1 MSVMLLEEV
10 HPSLTFYFSVKSLT
24 AAGKFKNR
32 RYRENNQKKTV
43 SPISE
48 TLLNTSYDCAHYL
61 CAAGSHYF
69 YCHCSWLCPPS
80 LPGLTAH
87 RQLRNFYDWYK
98 ILLKTFVKYLPAIL
112 TLAHLLSGPGPHH
125 QHGETQVRG
134 QRRAGGDRD
143 GVHDQAGDGH
153 TALKVSTKFCGL

>member
-48 TLLNTSYDCAHYL
+48 TLLNTSYDCGHYL
-61 CAAGSHYF
+61 RAARSHYF
-69 YCHCSWLCPPS
+69 YCHCSWLSPPS

-87 RQLRNFYDWYK
+87 RQRRTFYTIIDIKYCSK
-98 ILLKTFVKYLPAIL
+98 LLSNDYLPYWHWRLCCQALDRIINMEKHKSAANDAPVVTEMVYMIKRVMV
-112 TLAHLLSGPGPHH
+112 TLH
-125 QHGETQVRG
+125 
-134 QRRAGGDRD
+134 
-143 GVHDQAGDGH
+143 
-153 TALKVSTKFCGL
+153 

>member
-1 MSVMLLEEV
+1 MRAQDDFVSITGQLLFKTLNPFKSMSVMLLKEV

-48 TLLNTSYDCAHYL
+48 TLLNTSYDCGHYL
-61 CAAGSHYF
+61 RAARSHYF
-69 YCHCSWLCPPS
+69 HCHCSWLSPPS

-87 RQLRNFYDWYK
+87 RQRRTYD
-98 ILLKTFVKYLPAIL
+98 
-112 TLAHLLSGPGPHH
+112 
-125 QHGETQVRG
+125 
-134 QRRAGGDRD
+134 
-143 GVHDQAGDGH
+143 
-153 TALKVSTKFCGL
+153 

>member
-1 MSVMLLEEV
+1 MSVMLLKEV

-48 TLLNTSYDCAHYL
+48 TLLNTSYDCGHYL
-61 CAAGSHYF
+61 RAARSHYF
-69 YCHCSWLCPPS
+69 HCHCSWLSPPS

-87 RQLRNFYDWYK
+87 RQQRTFYNWYIRYCSK
-98 ILLKTFVKYLPAIL
+98 LLSTAIL
-112 TLAHLLSGPGPHH
+112 TLVPLLPGPGPHH
-125 QHGETQVRG
+125 QHGEAQVRG

-143 GVHDQAGDGH
+143 GVHDQAGDAH
-153 TALKVSTKFCGL
+153 TTLEVSTKFYGL